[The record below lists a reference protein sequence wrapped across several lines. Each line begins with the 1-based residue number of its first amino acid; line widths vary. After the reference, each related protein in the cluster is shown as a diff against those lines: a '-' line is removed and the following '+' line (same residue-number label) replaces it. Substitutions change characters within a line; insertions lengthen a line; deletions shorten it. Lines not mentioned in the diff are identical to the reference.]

1 LKISVIIPVKT
12 FQKSKTRLQLSEDK
26 TNELCRLLLEEVI
39 KTVTES
45 KLIDE
50 IIVVTNEEKISDIIE
65 KYHCTKIQDKE
76 EKSVNDAV
84 GLAENYLLENGFT
97 HSIVLPLDVPF
108 FYPEDLENLLRFSS
122 ENSVLVIPSRH
133 FDGTNALV
141 RAPIN
146 SMKPRY
152 DEGNYSFQIESAK
165 KFDVKISIG
174 LIYRLMLDIDTIED
188 LEYVLK
194 HNIKSEFCEKIK
206 KILDHS

>member
-1 LKISVIIPVKT
+1 MKISVIIPVKT